1 MSVRLADV
9 AAACGVDRSTAS
21 RALRGDPVVSAET
34 TARIKK
40 AAARLGYR
48 PNQTARALRTGRTG
62 NILLIAGSFQST
74 LEQEAA
80 RQLAMQFEGSG
91 TDLYLATHQYDDG
104 IYRRL
109 LDKAAQGGFDGVVI
123 IPATRGLADRYEET
137 LYASGLPIVFLDRY
151 PAESSI
157 PVVTSSNAA
166 AAALLAE
173 RMVQQG
179 AHRLICYMREA
190 NEVSAARCRG
200 CLKFAR
206 EHSIPC
212 TQATSLEG
220 ITPPRGNTPLGILGI
235 SQHHVWPALEV
246 MRRREPDTQ
255 LLGAVFDSWMG
266 STAPASEVTIAIQ
279 DFDAMARQ
287 TAALINH
294 PPETTV
300 QVMQEVPLLEI
311 RTVNAGSAQEIR
323 LAR

>member
-34 TARIKK
+34 TARIKSE
-40 AAARLGYR
+40 AARLGYR

-62 NILLIAGSFQST
+62 NILLIAGSFRST
-74 LEQEAA
+74 LEQEVA
-80 RQLAMQFEGSG
+80 RNLSIQFAGNG
-91 TDLYLATHQYDDG
+91 TDLYLATHQYDNG
-104 IYRRL
+104 IYCRL

-123 IPATRGLADRYEET
+123 IPASRGLPDRYEEA
-137 LYASGLPIVFLDRY
+137 LYTGGLPIVFLDRY
-151 PAESSI
+151 PAKSMI
-157 PVVTSSNAA
+157 PVVTSSNAEA
-166 AAALLAE
+166 AAALAG
-173 RMVQQG
+173 RMVERG
-179 AHRLICYMREA
+179 AGRLICYVRDA
-190 NEVSAARCRG
+190 NEVATARCQG

-220 ITPPRGNTPLGILGI
+220 ITPPRGNTPVGILGI
-235 SQHHVWPALEV
+235 GQHDVWQALEV
-246 MRRREPDTQ
+246 MRRLEPDTQ

-266 STAPASEVTIAIQ
+266 STAPASEVFIAIQ

-294 PPETTV
+294 PPV
-300 QVMQEVPLLEI
+300 AAGHAIQEVPILEI
-311 RTVNAGSAQEIR
+311 RTSNSR
-323 LAR
+323 LPPPQDVH